1 MLKYKKAQKLLY
13 LYMAVVISL
22 LLVAAF
28 NSPTQQTIVYS
39 CLAVFIC
46 LYNLTLI
53 DKLHNLMISR
63 QVSEQRNNII
73 DVSEQRT
80 SIIKPR
86 PFPTEISV
94 DADKLN
100 NLFCMCDDLYTIPSI
115 HTHTHTH
122 THQV

>member
-28 NSPTQQTIVYS
+28 NSPIQQTTVYS

-63 QVSEQRNNII
+63 QVSEQRHNLI
-73 DVSEQRT
+73 DVSEQRM
-80 SIIKPR
+80 SIVKPR

-100 NLFCMCDDLYTIPSI
+100 NLGNYIECYTKS
-115 HTHTHTH
+115 
-122 THQV
+122 V